1 MITPKEFMIVP
12 KYFSFNTKKMKE
24 IYNKYMVVRILP
36 YSILTDTDSICVFF
50 IFICKPERS
59 PEMFCLKLSLT
70 KIFYIDFDTSHK
82 FWEKYSVRNESLR
95 KKLGYFL
102 IENIDDPCIVSV
114 AVNPKEYFEQFES
127 QVVNK
132 IHKVLRK
139 GAVGMEFED
148 FAKRINSIKE
158 MEILDSYQR
167 KNKNKIGLQ
176 LKQSNGAWRNGKIKI
191 CSNKW

>member
-1 MITPKEFMIVP
+1 M
-12 KYFSFNTKKMKE
+12 
-24 IYNKYMVVRILP
+24 
-36 YSILTDTDSICVFF
+36 
-50 IFICKPERS
+50 
-59 PEMFCLKLSLT
+59 
-70 KIFYIDFDTSHK
+70 
-82 FWEKYSVRNESLR
+82 
-95 KKLGYFL
+95 
-102 IENIDDPCIVSV
+102 IENIDDPCVVSV

-176 LKQSNGAWRNGKIKI
+176 LKQSNGAWRNRKIKI
-191 CSNKW
+191 CSNK